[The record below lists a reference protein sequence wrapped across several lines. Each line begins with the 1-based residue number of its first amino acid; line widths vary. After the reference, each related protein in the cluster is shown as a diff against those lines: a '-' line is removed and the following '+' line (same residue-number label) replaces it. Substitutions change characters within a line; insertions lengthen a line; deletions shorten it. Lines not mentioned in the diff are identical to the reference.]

1 MTDERQRRLRDAIL
15 LERKHAE
22 ALKTTLESHL
32 MHKST
37 CGAVEDEMFKEENTR
52 CKAFAVLQRTVQNVP
67 METVGIH
74 KRTLK
79 PARTVFGTDVFP
91 RFLCKAAAEVGDLVE
106 NPEEVFCKP
115 WEDRMV
121 ALVADKYSGVDLKK
135 AERLLDSEVA
145 KCAREMWIE
154 VEKITIRREVPL
166 IAKSFALFWMQ
177 RFFESVDAIVQSCK

>member
-1 MTDERQRRLRDAIL
+1 M
-15 LERKHAE
+15 
-22 ALKTTLESHL
+22 
-32 MHKST
+32 
-37 CGAVEDEMFKEENTR
+37 
-52 CKAFAVLQRTVQNVP
+52 
-67 METVGIH
+67 
-74 KRTLK
+74 
-79 PARTVFGTDVFP
+79 
-91 RFLCKAAAEVGDLVE
+91 E